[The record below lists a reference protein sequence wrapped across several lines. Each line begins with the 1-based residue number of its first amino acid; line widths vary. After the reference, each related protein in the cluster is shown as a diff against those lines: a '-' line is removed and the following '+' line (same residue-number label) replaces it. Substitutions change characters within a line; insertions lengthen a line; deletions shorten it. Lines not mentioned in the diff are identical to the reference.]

1 MEEVTETIE
10 FICKANSKEVKRIK
24 VKFKVNSLA
33 DAPKS
38 NSEIVLNG
46 VYEGELDESNTRIY
60 FTDKVGTEWIFY
72 VNDTCGIV

>member
-1 MEEVTETIE
+1 MEEVTKTIE
-10 FICKANSKEVKRIK
+10 FICKEDSKGAKGKK

-38 NSEIVLNG
+38 NSEIALNG
-46 VYEGELDESNTRIY
+46 VYVGELDESKTRIY

-72 VNDTCGIV
+72 VNDTCAVV

>member
-1 MEEVTETIE
+1 MEEVAETIE
-10 FICKANSKEVKRIK
+10 FICNENPKEANGKK

-38 NSEIVLNG
+38 NSEIALNG
-46 VYEGELDESNTRIY
+46 VYEGELDASKIRIY

-72 VNDTCGIV
+72 LNDTCAVV

>member
-10 FICKANSKEVKRIK
+10 FICKEDSKEAKGKK

-38 NSEIVLNG
+38 NSEIALNG
-46 VYEGELDESNTRIY
+46 VYEGELDESKTRIY

>member
-1 MEEVTETIE
+1 MTAIE
-10 FICKANSKEVKRIK
+10 IICKENPKEVKGEM

-38 NSEIVLNG
+38 NSEIALNG
-46 VYEGELDESNTRIY
+46 VYEGKLDESKTRIY